1 MIDIKKILSA
11 KYIIVMYVAGVI
23 LMSIPIEK
31 IRPISTIDY
40 SHGISVDIE
49 NKIAE
54 TVKETYSLKY
64 AKVIITYDTYGEKI
78 LEYNYEQSVTD
89 SENNT
94 SKTYQKSSVS
104 DKENNQPFVKT
115 EKLPSVRGVLVSV
128 SCVDDETIYDIRSAT
143 ATLLGVSVNKVNVI
157 CGKE

>member
-1 MIDIKKILSA
+1 MIDIKKIRLA
-11 KYIIVMYVAGVI
+11 KYIIVMFVAGI
-23 LMSIPIEK
+23 FLMTLPFENRTSVLTADSSK
-31 IRPISTIDY
+31 IIS
-40 SHGISVDIE
+40 SDIE
-49 NKIAE
+49 NKIAQ
-54 TVKETYSLKY
+54 TIKDTYSLKY
-64 AKVIITYDTYGEKI
+64 SKVIITYDTYGEKV
-78 LEYNYEQSVTD
+78 LEYNYEQSVID

-94 SKTYQKSSVS
+94 SKTYQKNSVS

-128 SCVDDETIYDIRSAT
+128 SFVDEETVYDIRSAT